1 MRNKCDKKFIF
12 CHYDT
17 LCHIKKRY
25 LCSNFCQNSTGKLFV
40 IIKVENIWT
49 MDEKDKEILNEVA
62 GENVDDTNKESCE
75 AQENVELT
83 AEEQLQQELDQ
94 ANEKIATLED
104 KYLRQVAEFDNYR
117 KRTVKE
123 KAELI
128 KNGGERA
135 IESILPVLDDFERAL
150 ANMAKDE
157 NAAEIMTGVELI
169 YNKFVGILKQNGL
182 QKIETE
188 GAAFDTDFHE
198 AIAII
203 PAPSEELKGKVLDCV
218 QTGYTLN
225 DKVIRHAKVAVGE

>member
-1 MRNKCDKKFIF
+1 M
-12 CHYDT
+12 
-17 LCHIKKRY
+17 
-25 LCSNFCQNSTGKLFV
+25 S
-40 IIKVENIWT
+40 
-49 MDEKDKEILNEVA
+49 EKDKEILNEAVNET
-62 GENVDDTNKESCE
+62 ENGINEEQCE
-75 AQENVELT
+75 QQETAEQQETTELT
-83 AEEQLQQELDQ
+83 AEEKLQKELDE
-94 ANEKIATLED
+94 ANEKVATLED

-117 KRTVKE
+117 KRTLKE

-150 ANMAKDE
+150 ANMSKNE
-157 NAAEIMTGVELI
+157 TAAEIMTGIELI

-188 GAAFDTDFHE
+188 GANFDTDFHE

>member
-1 MRNKCDKKFIF
+1 MSNTDKEM
-12 CHYDT
+12 
-17 LCHIKKRY
+17 
-25 LCSNFCQNSTGKLFV
+25 QE
-40 IIKVENIWT
+40 ENINT
-49 MDEKDKEILNEVA
+49 
-62 GENVDDTNKESCE
+62 NVDATNEETTANDAAEQQQS
-75 AQENVELT
+75 VELT
-83 AEEQLQQELDQ
+83 AEEKLQKELDE

-117 KRTVKE
+117 KRTIKE

-150 ANMAKDE
+150 SNMAKDE
-157 NAAEIMTGVELI
+157 NAAEVMTGVELI

-188 GAAFDTDFHE
+188 GAEFNTDFHE

-203 PAPSEELKGKVLDCV
+203 PTPDENLKGKVLDCV
-218 QTGYTLN
+218 QAGYTLN

>member
-1 MRNKCDKKFIF
+1 M
-12 CHYDT
+12 
-17 LCHIKKRY
+17 
-25 LCSNFCQNSTGKLFV
+25 S
-40 IIKVENIWT
+40 
-49 MDEKDKEILNEVA
+49 EKDKEILDDIVNETENNVNEE
-62 GENVDDTNKESCE
+62 GCEQCEQQENVE
-75 AQENVELT
+75 VELT
-83 AEEQLQQELDQ
+83 AEEKLQKELDE
-94 ANEKIATLED
+94 ANEKVATLED

-135 IESILPVLDDFERAL
+135 IESILPVLDDFERAM
-150 ANMAKDE
+150 ANMSKNE
-157 NAAEIMTGVELI
+157 GAAEIMTGIELI

-188 GAAFDTDFHE
+188 GADFNTDFHE
-198 AIAII
+198 AIAMI
-203 PAPSEELKGKVLDCV
+203 PAPTEELKGKVLDCI

>member
-1 MRNKCDKKFIF
+1 M
-12 CHYDT
+12 
-17 LCHIKKRY
+17 
-25 LCSNFCQNSTGKLFV
+25 SNTEKEIQE
-40 IIKVENIWT
+40 ENINT
-49 MDEKDKEILNEVA
+49 
-62 GENVDDTNKESCE
+62 NVDATSEEITNEE
-75 AQENVELT
+75 TATAEQENIELS
-83 AEEQLQQELDQ
+83 AEEKLQKELDE
-94 ANEKIATLED
+94 ANEKVALLED

-117 KRTVKE
+117 KRTIKE

-150 ANMAKDE
+150 SNMAKDE
-157 NAAEIMTGVELI
+157 NATEIMTGVELI

-188 GAAFDTDFHE
+188 GADFNTDFHE

-203 PAPSEELKGKVLDCV
+203 PAPNEALKGKVLDCV
-218 QTGYTLN
+218 QAGYTLN

>member
-1 MRNKCDKKFIF
+1 MNNTEKEIQD
-12 CHYDT
+12 
-17 LCHIKKRY
+17 
-25 LCSNFCQNSTGKLFV
+25 
-40 IIKVENIWT
+40 ENINIDIDAT
-49 MDEKDKEILNEVA
+49 NEEVTNEENNATEQENIELTEEEKLQKELNE
-62 GENVDDTNKESCE
+62 
-75 AQENVELT
+75 
-83 AEEQLQQELDQ
+83 

-117 KRTVKE
+117 KRTIKE

-169 YNKFVGILKQNGL
+169 YNKFTGILKQNGL

-188 GAAFDTDFHE
+188 GADFNTDFHE

-203 PAPSEELKGKVLDCV
+203 PAPNEALKGKVLDCV
-218 QTGYTLN
+218 QAGYTLN